1 MRLLNGLAF
10 AAMGL
15 VPLLVLAAALTEVT
29 LPVSRIAPALLA
41 WIATGLPFLG
51 ISLAIGY
58 RLSSKAALGLAN
70 VLLLPMASAGG
81 LFLPPELF
89 PRWLAIASSSC
100 PVGPGGTPLV
110 GTFTGE
116 ENPLLAIVVLLT
128 WTVFAV
134 GLAVLAFRRDEG
146 QRFH

>member
-1 MRLLNGLAF
+1 M
-10 AAMGL
+10 
-15 VPLLVLAAALTEVT
+15 
-29 LPVSRIAPALLA
+29 SRIAPALLA

-51 ISLAIGY
+51 IGLAIGY

-70 VLLLPMASAGG
+70 VLLLPMAFAGG
-81 LFLPPELF
+81 LLLPPDCS
-89 PRWLAIASSSC
+89 PAGSSC

-110 GTFTGE
+110 GTVTGE
-116 ENPLLAIVVLLT
+116 EIPLLAIVVLLT

-146 QRFH
+146 QRFR